1 MKDAVRNETVTV
13 FTGKGIRVM
22 SYFVHIFRERD
33 RSNARDDRRDSFQ
46 RDRSDRRDDRDSD
59 RRGARTPPR
68 DSRSEWKSERGMNNF
83 DTTGLLAFM
92 RILYVPGICTCTLV
106 SALFIEHQFLWI
118 SLLKFNRSTISNVDG
133 S

>member
-1 MKDAVRNETVTV
+1 MQKGMKTVTV

-92 RILYVPGICTCTLV
+92 RILYVYVL
-106 SALFIEHQFLWI
+106 ALWFQHY
-118 SLLKFNRSTISNVDG
+118 SLSTNFCG
-133 S
+133 FHC

>member
-1 MKDAVRNETVTV
+1 MKTVTV
-13 FTGKGIRVM
+13 FTGKGIQVM
-22 SYFVHIFRERD
+22 SHFVHIFRERD

-92 RILYVPGICTCTLV
+92 RILYVYVL
-106 SALFIEHQFLWI
+106 ALFIEHQFLWI
-118 SLLKFNRSTISNVDG
+118 SLFKFNRSTISNVDG
-133 S
+133 R

>member
-92 RILYVPGICTCTLV
+92 RILYVYVLAHSGFSI
-106 SALFIEHQFLWI
+106 IH
-118 SLLKFNRSTISNVDG
+118 
-133 S
+133 

>member
-1 MKDAVRNETVTV
+1 MQQENETVTV
-13 FTGKGIRVM
+13 FTGNGIQVM
-22 SYFVHIFRERD
+22 SCFAQIFRERD

-46 RDRSDRRDDRDSD
+46 RDRSDRRDERDSD

-83 DTTGLLAFM
+83 DITGLLENF
-92 RILYVPGICTCTLV
+92 IHICTCTVV

-118 SLLKFNRSTISNVDG
+118 SLLKFKRSTISNVHG

>member
-1 MKDAVRNETVTV
+1 MKTVTV
-13 FTGKGIRVM
+13 FTGKGIQVM
-22 SYFVHIFRERD
+22 SHFVHIFRERD

-83 DTTGLLAFM
+83 GFYENF
-92 RILYVPGICTCTLV
+92 ICICTCTLV

-133 S
+133 R